1 MERVFPGCKTLNAGQ
16 ELSFWLLDVQIKN
29 LEIVNSDSAPGTGG
43 VAEDRGGRSSPKI
56 ILYLNL
62 STSPA
67 RYARRPLLF
76 QEGSRER
83 LYFKVPHDQTQTE
96 TLPGYERRGE

>member
-1 MERVFPGCKTLNAGQ
+1 VIAGQ
-16 ELSFWLLDVQIKN
+16 ELSLWLPDVQIKN

-67 RYARRPLLF
+67 RYARRPLLCQQPVQVMLRWTGADF
-76 QEGSRER
+76 I
-83 LYFKVPHDQTQTE
+83 K
-96 TLPGYERRGE
+96 